1 MKLKMQEN
9 KVVNTIK
16 DHKEWFAYH
25 VLCRLL
31 NPLKLN
37 IGKMNKVLLGKTNSV
52 VLSNTKINL
61 EKYISRYYLAWENH
75 RQTNFIDWMF
85 WFGNFYPYIPSNG
98 DDGLGILKT
107 YQGIKQREKIS
118 YSESVWRLWV
128 SSGGWR
134 RLKESRL
141 FRCDFWPWEKF
152 TQIFSKAQ

>member
-61 EKYISRYYLAWENH
+61 ENYISRYYLAWENH

-107 YQGIKQREKIS
+107 YQGIKQREKMS
-118 YSESVWRLWV
+118 YSESV
-128 SSGGWR
+128 
-134 RLKESRL
+134 
-141 FRCDFWPWEKF
+141 
-152 TQIFSKAQ
+152 